1 MMDARE
7 LLDAAREARKN
18 AYAPYSG
25 FLVGAALAAR
35 DGRVFV
41 GCNVENASFGGTLCA
56 ERVSLGAAVA
66 SGARDFCAIAIV
78 GGAEGADPTEPCFPC
93 GICRQ
98 VLAELCDGE
107 MPVYLEGARG
117 VQTYL
122 LRDLLPHAFA
132 LKEDE

>member
-7 LLDAAREARKN
+7 LLEAAQEARKN

-41 GCNVENASFGGTLCA
+41 GCNVENASYGGTLCA
-56 ERVSLGAAVA
+56 ERVALGAAVA
-66 SGARDFCAIAIV
+66 SGARELCAIAIV
-78 GGAEGADPTEPCFPC
+78 GGAEGTDPTEPCFPC

-98 VLAELCDGE
+98 VLSELCDGE
-107 MPVYLEGARG
+107 MPVYLAGEGG